1 MRIAPWLYSFLPPII
16 PPGRKEWQ
24 LCNVS
29 GFGRLFLSRRCRGR
43 GVCRIFRRLRQSVFI
58 APLVMLRHDAADIL
72 HSPFGRTIEKIVVD
86 ADRSAGVFHS
96 RHFHRIPSLYRL
108 VWSEFGIF
116 ITGHTDGCWQQLHGN
131 LTPAHAYG
139 CGAQCFAGVQCASIF
154 DPAHASSPTSCH
166 ACFSALC
173 KSLVCLA
180 VVPSCGLATDFMAHR
195 LYGSAQTGMY
205 PSALYC
211 AGGLPPGFLFQDA
224 ATSPEKRKS
233 GKG

>member
-1 MRIAPWLYSFLPPII
+1 MQCFRFCDASVFPRQTVQHNHGQSEIFGDTMRIAPWLYSFLPPII

-43 GVCRIFRRLRQSVFI
+43 GVCRIFRRLRQSIFI

-96 RHFHRIPSLYRL
+96 RHFHRIPSLSRL

-116 ITGHTDGCWQQLHGN
+116 ITGHTDGCWRQLHGN

-154 DPAHASSPTSCH
+154 NPVCASLPASRH
-166 ACFSALC
+166 ACFAARC
-173 KSLVCLA
+173 VSLV
-180 VVPSCGLATDFMAHR
+180 R
-195 LYGSAQTGMY
+195 LGSPQ
-205 PSALYC
+205 S
-211 AGGLPPGFLFQDA
+211 
-224 ATSPEKRKS
+224 RKTLW
-233 GKG
+233 GEEEQRND